1 MSREVGAE
9 KKIKRLIKQIGD
21 QLSVRE
27 SLVLTFF
34 NVSHLSNT
42 HYLGLWNP
50 QMMPLKV
57 EFLERRGLSHLP
69 REESRFMQAAGISE
83 TPPLLADGKAPR

>member
-1 MSREVGAE
+1 MSGEVGAE
-9 KKIKRLIKQIGD
+9 KKLKGQLSKLGD
-21 QLSVRE
+21 QVSVRE

-50 QMMPLKV
+50 QMILLKV
-57 EFLERRGLSHLP
+57 EFWKGGGYPTFLERKAAPCKL
-69 REESRFMQAAGISE
+69 RELMKHHHR
-83 TPPLLADGKAPR
+83 